1 MRKSKEIANEICVV
15 YADAIMQENWQLF
28 TKKLS
33 DVFMEVAVKDV
44 QELRQMRNVKTDNG
58 LIPIFK
64 EQRQKYNAICKVVNT
79 VKSDLL
85 SVTDFDEVIK
95 EVYPSIYEWYVS
107 NVVVQHHS

>member
-44 QELRQMRNVKTDNG
+44 QELRQMRNVKT
-58 LIPIFK
+58 I
-64 EQRQKYNAICKVVNT
+64 
-79 VKSDLL
+79 S
-85 SVTDFDEVIK
+85 
-95 EVYPSIYEWYVS
+95 
-107 NVVVQHHS
+107 

>member
-44 QELRQMRNVKTDNG
+44 QELRQMRNVKTDNL
-58 LIPIFK
+58 LISIFK

-95 EVYPSIYEWYVS
+95 EVHPSIYQWYFS
-107 NVVVQHHS
+107 NVVALHHS